1 MDKVS
6 KIKGIEQVKPM
17 IHPFVIDDV
26 ILNDDEVEASLSR
39 EEIFKNAPVVE
50 NNEIKVPKVVG

>member
-1 MDKVS
+1 
-6 KIKGIEQVKPM
+6 M